1 MPAIEKINDAG
12 GISGDIPPAVRGYI
26 RSISDCSGIKLRT
39 YYAIV
44 GIEQAKEIEK
54 KEHLGIQYH
63 VGDALKPYDHL
74 GEFDVVFSGYL
85 LHYATDK
92 NMLKQMLVNIYKVL
106 KTGGVFVTLNDDP
119 DCDKSVGDEGIPFG
133 FTR

>member
-1 MPAIEKINDAG
+1 MKLFITDLNA
-12 GISGDIPPAVRGYI
+12 SYI
-26 RSISDCSGIKLRT
+26 LLRT
-39 YYAIV
+39 HYTIV

-63 VGDALKPYDHL
+63 VGDASKPYDHL

-85 LHYATDK
+85 LNYATDK

-106 KTGGVFVTLNDDP
+106 KKGGVFVTLNEDP
-119 DCDKSVGDEGIPFG
+119 DCDKSVGDEGIPYG